1 MSQENR
7 ELLQMKDIRKQFPG
21 VLVLNDVDF
30 SVGYGEVHA
39 LMGENGAGKSTLIKI
54 LTGIYAADGG
64 EIWMDGKKVDIRSK
78 HDAAANGISV
88 IYQELS
94 LIPTLSVIQ
103 NMFLGQELAK
113 GKFLLSKKAMYRR
126 ARELMEKCN
135 FTLDLD
141 APVESLSVA
150 KQQMVEI
157 LKSLLY
163 DAKLIIMD
171 EPTAS
176 LNMQESES
184 LFRIISHLKK
194 NGTSIIY
201 ISHRLE
207 EVWQLADRLT
217 VLRDGCVCG
226 VLNREEIDPVKV
238 VHMMLGKDL
247 KGETRE
253 LHAAKPDASVLK
265 VDGLSIPGCLENVSF
280 EARGGQILG
289 IGGLVG
295 AGRTEIL
302 ESIYGLRKYAAGS
315 ITLDGKPVA
324 HSAGKAVRQGV
335 GLVPEDRRREGLVQS
350 LSVADNIALSNYDV
364 LFPGVTVHPSK
375 IMAQAKESI
384 ELLRIKA
391 PSGSTR
397 CMNLSGGNQQKVVL
411 AKWLMRDL
419 KVLLVD
425 EPTVGIDI
433 GSKTEIYEILR
444 SIADKGS
451 IVVVVSSDTEELLKI
466 SDRILIMVGGK
477 VFADMPN
484 QRLTADDLL
493 LEASGIHSKKEEA

>member
-247 KGETRE
+247 KGETCE

-384 ELLRIKA
+384 ELLRIKT

-411 AKWLMRDL
+411 AKWMFNLPD
-419 KVLLVD
+419 VLILD
-425 EPTVGIDI
+425 EPTRGIDV
-433 GSKTEIYEILR
+433 GAKYDIYCIINELAASGKCVLVI
-444 SIADKGS
+444 
-451 IVVVVSSDTEELLKI
+451 SSELPELLGVC
-466 SDRILIMVGGK
+466 DRIYVMNEGEIKGEKLVQDATQENIMRLLI
-477 VFADMPN
+477 
-484 QRLTADDLL
+484 
-493 LEASGIHSKKEEA
+493 

>member
-194 NGTSIIY
+194 KRHEHHLY
-201 ISHRLE
+201 L
-207 EVWQLADRLT
+207 
-217 VLRDGCVCG
+217 
-226 VLNREEIDPVKV
+226 
-238 VHMMLGKDL
+238 
-247 KGETRE
+247 
-253 LHAAKPDASVLK
+253 
-265 VDGLSIPGCLENVSF
+265 
-280 EARGGQILG
+280 
-289 IGGLVG
+289 
-295 AGRTEIL
+295 
-302 ESIYGLRKYAAGS
+302 
-315 ITLDGKPVA
+315 
-324 HSAGKAVRQGV
+324 
-335 GLVPEDRRREGLVQS
+335 
-350 LSVADNIALSNYDV
+350 
-364 LFPGVTVHPSK
+364 
-375 IMAQAKESI
+375 
-384 ELLRIKA
+384 A
-391 PSGSTR
+391 PS
-397 CMNLSGGNQQKVVL
+397 
-411 AKWLMRDL
+411 
-419 KVLLVD
+419 
-425 EPTVGIDI
+425 
-433 GSKTEIYEILR
+433 
-444 SIADKGS
+444 
-451 IVVVVSSDTEELLKI
+451 
-466 SDRILIMVGGK
+466 
-477 VFADMPN
+477 
-484 QRLTADDLL
+484 
-493 LEASGIHSKKEEA
+493 